1 MHMRMSE
8 LQFDLIRREVAA
20 LQGKSAFYKKKYE
33 GIDVGSLLS
42 REDFEKLPFISKE
55 DLRDA
60 YPMGLA
66 AVPQEQIVRIHS
78 TSGTTGIPVVIPY
91 TAKDVED
98 FAIIMERCLRYAG
111 VTKEDIVHITPG
123 YGLNSSGIGFQ
134 AGVERLGAMALPIGP
149 GNTDKQLKMMM
160 DVGSTAIGATASY
173 ALVLAEEIAK
183 RGIRD
188 KIKLRTGL
196 IGSERCGQKMR
207 ERIRNELG
215 IEYHELYGL
224 TEIYGPGVAVSC
236 KHDCGMHYWDD
247 YFYAEIIDPVTGK
260 VLPDGE
266 TGELVFTTLHKEG
279 APLIRYRTHDLTRII
294 PGDCPCGSRY
304 PRIDTILGRTDDM
317 VKIKG
322 VGIFP
327 GQVDCMLAE
336 IPLASSEFRMV
347 VDRDAGKD
355 VCLLEV
361 EIVPGADP
369 EDAETILRRAFKQKM
384 GIYVEVKAFP
394 VGTLPRSEGKTKRV
408 IDKREY

>member
-1 MHMRMSE
+1 MRMTE

-20 LQGKSAFYKKKYE
+20 LPGKSAFYKKKYE
-33 GIDVGSLLS
+33 RIDVGALHS
-42 REDFEKLPFISKE
+42 REDFEKLPFLSKE
-55 DLRDA
+55 DLREA
-60 YPMGLA
+60 YPMGLS
-66 AVPQEQIVRIHS
+66 AVPQDQIVRIHS
-78 TSGTTGIPVVIPY
+78 TSGTTGTPVIIPY

-98 FAIIMERCLRYAG
+98 FAIMMERCLRYAG
-111 VTKEDIVHITPG
+111 VTKDDIVHITPG
-123 YGLNSSGIGFQ
+123 YGLNSSGVGFQ

-149 GNTDKQLKMMM
+149 GNTDKQLKMMT

-183 RGIRD
+183 RGIKD

-196 IGSERCGQKMR
+196 IGSERCGPKMR

-247 YFYAEIIDPVTGK
+247 FYYVEIIDPVTGR

-266 TGELVFTTLHKEG
+266 TGELVITTLRKEG

-294 PGDCPCGSRY
+294 PGECPCGSKY

-322 VGIFP
+322 VGIYP
-327 GQVDCMLAE
+327 GQVDSMLAD
-336 IPLASSEFRMV
+336 IPFASSEFRLV
-347 VDRDAGKD
+347 IDRANGKD
-355 VCLLEV
+355 VCELDVEV
-361 EIVPGADP
+361 IPGTDR
-369 EDAETILRRAFKQKM
+369 DAAGKTLREAFKKKA
-384 GIYVEVKAFP
+384 GIYAEVKLFDI
-394 VGTLPRSEGKTKRV
+394 GGLPRSEGKTKRV
-408 IDKREY
+408 IDKRDY